1 MKIGQPDEE
10 RVFYHGEARSREL
23 LMSEPETRPSIP
35 PEELREG
42 SDSFENSSTLS
53 RRETGGIFRG
63 TRGVHAIWRLA
74 IYLICGFF
82 TAYFAFWLGA
92 SFFRE
97 PVRGAAILWQ
107 EMYGQAALVLAAFGP
122 ALLMAH
128 LEERKVDEYGL
139 PRRHAFGKMFWVG
152 AAWGLA
158 AISVLMIALRGVHA
172 FYFGHPVL
180 HGGRILK
187 FAVFWAVYFVLVG
200 LFEEFLLR
208 GYTLY
213 TLARGIGFW
222 PAAVLLSCAFGAIHF
237 RNPGESWI
245 GLLGAAAIGIFF
257 CLTLRRTGD
266 LWFAVGFH
274 AFWDWGQTYLYS
286 VPDSGTMEPG
296 HLMRPSFAGPDWLSG
311 GRVGPEGSVLCFVV
325 IVGLCVA
332 FSRRYRD
339 VKFGAGS
346 ESGG

>member
-1 MKIGQPDEE
+1 MAEPD
-10 RVFYHGEARSREL
+10 AAEL
-23 LMSEPETRPSIP
+23 LMSDPETPPSIP

-53 RRETGGIFRG
+53 SGETPVDGIFRG
-63 TRGVHAIWRLA
+63 MQGVHAIWRLA
-74 IYLICGFF
+74 IYLVCGFF
-82 TAYFAFWLGA
+82 TAYFAFWMGA

-97 PVRGAAILWQ
+97 PVRGAAALWQ
-107 EMYGQAALVLAAFGP
+107 EMYGQAALVVAAIAP
-122 ALLMAH
+122 AFLMAH
-128 LEERKVDEYGL
+128 LEERRVDEYGL
-139 PRRHAFGKMFWVG
+139 PRRRAFGKMFWVG

-158 AISVLMIALRGVHA
+158 AISVLMIGLRGLHA

-180 HGGRILK
+180 HGGRVLR
-187 FAVFWAVYFVLVG
+187 FALFWVVYFVLVG

-213 TLARGIGFW
+213 TVSRGIGFW
-222 PAAVLLSCAFGAIHF
+222 PAALLLSCAFGAIHF

-245 GLLGAAAIGIFF
+245 GLAAATGIGIFF

-311 GRVGPEGSVLCFVV
+311 GSAGPEGSVLVFVV
-325 IVGLCVA
+325 IAALCVVFA
-332 FSRRYRD
+332 WRYPVVRYE
-339 VKFGAGS
+339 AGPA
-346 ESGG
+346 ENPG

>member
-1 MKIGQPDEE
+1 MAKPDP
-10 RVFYHGEARSREL
+10 AEL
-23 LMSEPETRPSIP
+23 LMSEPETPPSIP
-35 PEELREG
+35 PEELREK
-42 SDSFENSSTLS
+42 SDSYENSSTLS
-53 RRETGGIFRG
+53 RGETLVREIFRG
-63 TRGVHAIWRLA
+63 GQGVHAIWRLA
-74 IYLICGFF
+74 IYIILGFF
-82 TAYFAFWLGA
+82 TAYFAFWIGA
-92 SFFRE
+92 SFFKE
-97 PVRGAAILWQ
+97 PVRGVAVLWQ
-107 EMYGQAALVLAAFGP
+107 GVYGQA
-122 ALLMAH
+122 
-128 LEERKVDEYGL
+128 GL
-139 PRRHAFGKMFWVG
+139 AFGKMFWVG

-158 AISVLMIALRGVHA
+158 AISVLMIGLRGLHA

-180 HGGRILK
+180 HGGRVFR
-187 FAVFWAVYFVLVG
+187 FALFWAVYFVLVG

-213 TLARGIGFW
+213 TVSQGIGFW

-245 GLLGAAAIGIFF
+245 GLAAAAGIGIFF

-274 AFWDWGQTYLYS
+274 AFWDWGQTFLYS

-311 GRVGPEGSVLCFVV
+311 GSVGPEGSVLCFVV

-332 FSRRYRD
+332 FARRYRD
-339 VKFGAGS
+339 VKFGVGT